1 VLRDISI
8 DHGRWAVLTVQELI
22 DPENLPD
29 QWINTF
35 AANPG
40 EIVV

>member
-1 VLRDISI
+1 
-8 DHGRWAVLTVQELI
+8 VQELI